1 MEFENYSSSQ
11 SSILQTLSCKQCNS
25 PNINNLPRG
34 QERPVAVLKK
44 NKAGRKKFKETRHP
58 VYRGVRRRNGNKWV
72 CEVREPNKKS
82 RIWVGTFKSPEMA
95 ARAHDVAAL
104 ALKGDLAAL
113 NFLDSAFILPRAKS
127 SSARD
132 IQRAA
137 LAATEV
143 FGRSASSCSS
153 SSSPDHKKLSCL
165 MTSSRKVLSPSSS
178 DLPHEKGTE
187 NVLRPSLIDTRSVEI
202 YEKKAS
208 NQEPF
213 SNIMVMSCSSNSSEK
228 VPNHSN
234 ATFFDEEALF
244 NMPGLLDSMAEGLIL
259 TPPAMAR
266 GVYWDD
272 MACSTDL
279 TLWED
284 DYLDSQ

>member
-11 SSILQTLSCKQCNS
+11 SSIRQTLSCKQCNS
-25 PNINNLPRG
+25 PDIYNLPRG

-104 ALKGDLAAL
+104 ALKGELAAL
-113 NFLDSAFILPRAKS
+113 NFLDSALILPRAKS

-143 FGRSASSCSS
+143 LGRSASSCSS
-153 SSSPDHKKLSCL
+153 SSSPDHKKLSCV
-165 MTSSRKVLSPSSS
+165 TRSRKVLSPSLS
-178 DLPHEKGTE
+178 DLPVHEKGTE
-187 NVLRPSLIDTRSVEI
+187 NVLRPSLIDTQSVEI
-202 YEKKAS
+202 YEKKVS
-208 NQEPF
+208 NEEPF
-213 SNIMVMSCSSNSSEK
+213 SNMVMSCSNNCCSEK

>member
-1 MEFENYSSSQ
+1 MCLLCPTYV
-11 SSILQTLSCKQCNS
+11 TSCFM
-25 PNINNLPRG
+25 
-34 QERPVAVLKK
+34 K

-104 ALKGDLAAL
+104 ALKGELAAL
-113 NFLDSAFILPRAKS
+113 NFLDSALILPRAKS

-143 FGRSASSCSS
+143 LGRSASSCSS
-153 SSSPDHKKLSCL
+153 SSSPDHKKLSC
-165 MTSSRKVLSPSSS
+165 
-178 DLPHEKGTE
+178 
-187 NVLRPSLIDTRSVEI
+187 
-202 YEKKAS
+202 
-208 NQEPF
+208 
-213 SNIMVMSCSSNSSEK
+213 

>member
-1 MEFENYSSSQ
+1 MKFESYSSSQ

-104 ALKGDLAAL
+104 ALKGELAAL
-113 NFLDSAFILPRAKS
+113 NFLDSALILPRAKS

-165 MTSSRKVLSPSSS
+165 ITSSS
-178 DLPHEKGTE
+178 
-187 NVLRPSLIDTRSVEI
+187 
-202 YEKKAS
+202 
-208 NQEPF
+208 
-213 SNIMVMSCSSNSSEK
+213 
-228 VPNHSN
+228 

-284 DYLDSQ
+284 DCLDSQ

>member
-1 MEFENYSSSQ
+1 MEFESYSSSQ

-104 ALKGDLAAL
+104 ALKGELAAL
-113 NFLDSAFILPRAKS
+113 NFLDSALILPRAKS

-165 MTSSRKVLSPSSS
+165 ITSSRKVLSPSLS

-187 NVLRPSLIDTRSVEI
+187 NV
-202 YEKKAS
+202 
-208 NQEPF
+208 
-213 SNIMVMSCSSNSSEK
+213 IMVMSCSSNSSEK

-279 TLWED
+279 TLWEGD
-284 DYLDSQ
+284 CLDSQ

>member
-1 MEFENYSSSQ
+1 MYSEFVNQ
-11 SSILQTLSCKQCNS
+11 ATLPPDN
-25 PNINNLPRG
+25 PNELRLLIQG
-34 QERPVAVLKK
+34 QERQNAVLIKK
-44 NKAGRKKFKETRHP
+44 NRAGRTKFKETRHP

-104 ALKGDLAAL
+104 ALKGEFATL
-113 NFLDSAFILPRAKS
+113 NFLDSPSILPRAKS

-137 LAATEV
+137 RAATEV
-143 FGRSASSCSS
+143 SGQSASSCSS
-153 SSSPDHKKLSCL
+153 SSADHKKLSCETRS
-165 MTSSRKVLSPSSS
+165 MKVLSSSLS
-178 DLPHEKGTE
+178 DLPHEKGK
-187 NVLRPSLIDTRSVEI
+187 EI
-202 YEKKAS
+202 ANE
-208 NQEPF
+208 ELF
-213 SNIMVMSCSSNSSEK
+213 SNMAMSCSDNCSEK
-228 VPNHSN
+228 VPNYSN
-234 ATFFDEEALF
+234 ERFFDEEALF

-259 TPPAMAR
+259 TPLAMAS
-266 GVYWDD
+266 GALNWDD

-284 DYLDSQ
+284 DCLDSR

>member
-1 MEFENYSSSQ
+1 MEFENYSSSSSSQ
-11 SSILQTLSCKQCNS
+11 SSIRQTSSCKPCNN
-25 PNINNLPRG
+25 PDIYNLTLG
-34 QERPVAVLKK
+34 QERQNAVLIKK
-44 NKAGRKKFKETRHP
+44 NRAGRTKFKETRHP

-104 ALKGDLAAL
+104 ALKGEFATL
-113 NFLDSAFILPRAKS
+113 NFLDSPSILPRAKS

-137 LAATEV
+137 RAATEV
-143 FGRSASSCSS
+143 SGQSASSCSS
-153 SSSPDHKKLSCL
+153 SSSADHKKLSCETRS
-165 MTSSRKVLSPSSS
+165 MKVLSSSLS
-178 DLPHEKGTE
+178 DIPHEKGK
-187 NVLRPSLIDTRSVEI
+187 EI
-202 YEKKAS
+202 ANE
-208 NQEPF
+208 ELF
-213 SNIMVMSCSSNSSEK
+213 SNMAMSCSDNCSEK
-228 VPNHSN
+228 VPNYSN
-234 ATFFDEEALF
+234 ERFFDEEALF

-259 TPPAMAR
+259 TPLAMAS
-266 GVYWDD
+266 GALNWDD

-284 DYLDSQ
+284 DCLDSR